1 MLAFSL
7 AGFLSL
13 FAILRFQDLLPLNP
27 QGLPALSPDLAFN
40 TAVSFVTNTNWQAYG
55 GESTMS
61 YLSQMA
67 GLTVHNF
74 VSAATGIAIALVVIR
89 AFPRQSAKTDR
100 KSVGWGK
107 SVSVRVDLGGRR
119 IIKQKQTKK
128 N

>member
-1 MLAFSL
+1 MRISDWSSDVCSSDL
-7 AGFLSL
+7 
-13 FAILRFQDLLPLNP
+13 LLPLNP

-74 VSAATGIAIALVVIR
+74 VSAATDIAIALVVIR
-89 AFPRQSAKTDR
+89 AFARKSAKT
-100 KSVGWGK
+100 VGNFW
-107 SVSVRVDLGGRR
+107 VDLTRCVLGVLLPISFRSEEH
-119 IIKQKQTKK
+119 TS
-128 N
+128 

>member
-74 VSAATGIAIALVVIR
+74 VRSEER
-89 AFPRQSAKTDR
+89 R
-100 KSVGWGK
+100 VGKECFSTCRYRG
-107 SVSVRVDLGGRR
+107 SPYY
-119 IIKQKQTKK
+119 
-128 N
+128 